1 MEELLPSLNAPTGF
15 LIGVVATE
23 ESKRRDDERNVRE
36 VWKEDVV
43 ADWRK
48 ARIEGARILEV
59 MAFVEDVIT
68 VIWSVAYQQEV
79 V

>member
-1 MEELLPSLNAPTGF
+1 MEESR
-15 LIGVVATE
+15 
-23 ESKRRDDERNVRE
+23 RRDDERKVRE

-48 ARIEGARILEV
+48 ARIEGARILEA

-68 VIWSVAYQQEV
+68 VVWSVACQQEAV
-79 V
+79 